1 MTSNAHKWLTGTVSL
16 SEERYHHKR
25 CPVVGNYSIWLIQHY
40 HVIVLFIL
48 SRFQNLVE
56 TKSQARINWPSS
68 PKILLIQAACDK
80 HPFCEQAC
88 SGSQLIPLSGTEAL
102 IISWSLVIFYLILFL
117 WTLVL
122 IYSHVINLGNQ
133 KSEIIEESFQEKVIV
148 T

>member
-1 MTSNAHKWLTGTVSL
+1 MTSNVHKWLTVSL

-25 CPVVGNYSIWLIQHY
+25 CPAVGNYSIWLIQHY

-48 SRFQNLVE
+48 SRFQNLDE
-56 TKSQARINWPSS
+56 TKSQERINWSSS

-80 HPFCEQAC
+80 LPFCEQAC

-102 IISWSLVIFYLILFL
+102 IISWSLVIFYLVLFL

-133 KSEIIEESFQEKVIV
+133 KSEIIEESFQDKDISM
-148 T
+148 